1 MVKKSTQKFINFN
14 IRVPKEEVAQ
24 TLKILKQRGT
34 SNLKIDEKR
43 TAMLPG
49 KRISKTG
56 KIYFESRRNRSDS
69 LGSKV

>member
-14 IRVPKEEVAQ
+14 IRVPKEEVAR
-24 TLKILKQRGT
+24 TLKILKQKGT